1 MEVSLGRLTRMQ
13 PVFIVAAAIAG
24 LILGQIAFFS
34 ENMGGM
40 IEPFLM
46 LLLFFVFLK
55 VDIKEIG
62 RSFKNV
68 RFSSTA
74 VLINFVWT
82 PIVAVVLGYTF
93 LGGYTDMFIG
103 FLMLLVTPCTDWF
116 MVFTGMSK
124 GNLSLSASILPLN
137 LVLQVLLL
145 PMYLFIFLGA
155 ESSFDLWSILTGIIF
170 VLAIPFIAANLV
182 KAATKALGKRDT
194 MDEKIE
200 KHGDNVQ
207 LIFLCLAVFAMFA
220 PNGHMIINDPIVL
233 LQMFVPLAI
242 FFTLNFIISRLAG
255 RALGFSFDD
264 TTSLTFTVMARNS
277 PLALAIAVA
286 AFPASPLIAL
296 VLVVGPLIELP
307 ILSLTS
313 AAILRMRAKKETLSP
328 T

>member
-1 MEVSLGRLTRMQ
+1 MQ
-13 PVFIVAAAIAG
+13 PAFIIAAAVAG
-24 LILGQIAFFS
+24 IVLGQTAFFS

-46 LLLFFVFLK
+46 LLLFFIFLK
-55 VDIKEIG
+55 VDVREIG

-74 VLINFVWT
+74 LFINFVWT
-82 PIVAVVLGYTF
+82 PIAAVMLGYAF
-93 LGGYTDMFIG
+93 LGGSKDMFIG

-145 PMYLFIFLGA
+145 PMYLFIFLGTG
-155 ESSFDLWSILTGIIF
+155 SSFDMWS
-170 VLAIPFIAANLV
+170 VLASIVIVLSIPFIAANLIKTAMKAIGK
-182 KAATKALGKRDT
+182 KAA
-194 MDEKIE
+194 MDEKVK
-200 KHGDNVQ
+200 KHGDNLQ
-207 LIFLCLAVFAMFA
+207 LAFLCLAVFAMFA
-220 PNGHMIINDPIVL
+220 PNGHMIVNDPIVL
-233 LQMFVPLAI
+233 LQMLVPLVI

-313 AAILRMRAKKETLSP
+313 ASILRMREKRETSP
-328 T
+328 SA

>member
-1 MEVSLGRLTRMQ
+1 VETGLGRFTKIQ
-13 PVFIVAAAIAG
+13 PLLIFAAAFAG
-24 LILGQIAFFS
+24 IVLGQIAFFS

-46 LLLFFVFLK
+46 VLLFFVFLK
-55 VDIKEIG
+55 VDVKEIG
-62 RSFKNV
+62 HSFRNV

-82 PIVAVVLGYTF
+82 PILAVMLGYAF
-93 LGGYTDMFIG
+93 LGGPGDMMIG
-103 FLMLLVTPCTDWF
+103 FVMLLVTPCTDWF

-137 LVLQVLLL
+137 LVLQVVLL
-145 PMYLFIFLGA
+145 PVYLFLFFGTG
-155 ESSFDLWSILTGIIF
+155 SSFDLGSILISIVF
-170 VLAIPFIAANLV
+170 VLAVPFIAANLV
-182 KAATKALGKRDT
+182 KAAVKALGRKGA
-194 MDEKIE
+194 MDEGID
-200 KHGDNVQ
+200 KHGDNLQ

-220 PNGHMIINDPIVL
+220 PNGSMIIDDPVVL
-233 LQMFVPLAI
+233 LQMLVPLVI
-242 FFTLNFIISRLAG
+242 FFALNFIISRAVG
-255 RALGFSFDD
+255 KALGFSFDD

-286 AFPASPLIAL
+286 AFPDSPLIAL

-313 AAILRMRAKKETLSP
+313 AVILRIRGKGEASFSA
-328 T
+328 